1 MGQKVNPIG
10 FRVGVNKNW
19 DSVWFIDKK
28 NYAKALH
35 EDLKIK
41 KIVMDFNYSNDDG
54 KKGKKIAAEIS
65 KVEIYR
71 KPDRLTVYINS
82 SRPGIVIGQ
91 EGKNIQELTKLISK
105 VTSAKIDIKIKDLK
119 KPESNAMLIAQNIAK
134 QIAARI
140 PFRRA
145 MKKAISDAKKGGV
158 SGIKIQCAGRLGGA
172 DMARTEW
179 YREGRIPL
187 QTLRAD
193 IDYAY
198 TVANTTY
205 GIIGIKVWV
214 FSKEILKK
222 DVKEDA
228 GQLVKKQKK
237 IAGKKGDE

>member
-1 MGQKVNPIG
+1 M
-10 FRVGVNKNW
+10 
-19 DSVWFIDKK
+19 
-28 NYAKALH
+28 
-35 EDLKIK
+35 
-41 KIVMDFNYSNDDG
+41 
-54 KKGKKIAAEIS
+54 
-65 KVEIYR
+65 
-71 KPDRLTVYINS
+71 
-82 SRPGIVIGQ
+82 
-91 EGKNIQELTKLISK
+91 NIQELTKLISK

-214 FSKEILKK
+214 FTKEILKK

-237 IAGKKGDE
+237 FAGKKGEE

>member
-1 MGQKVNPIG
+1 MMT
-10 FRVGVNKNW
+10 
-19 DSVWFIDKK
+19 
-28 NYAKALH
+28 A
-35 EDLKIK
+35 
-41 KIVMDFNYSNDDG
+41 
-54 KKGKKIAAEIS
+54 KKGKKAAAEIA

-214 FSKEILKK
+214 FTKEILKK

-237 IAGKKGDE
+237 FAGKKGEE

>member
-28 NYAKALH
+28 GYSKSMH

-41 KIVMDFNYSNDDG
+41 KILMDFNYSNDAKKNG
-54 KKGKKIAAEIS
+54 KKVAAEIS

-105 VTSAKIDIKIKDLK
+105 ITSSKIDIKIKDLK
-119 KPESNAMLIAQNIAK
+119 KPETNAMLIAQGIAK
-134 QIAARI
+134 QLSARI

-145 MKKAISDAKKGGV
+145 MKKAISDAKKAGV
-158 SGIKIQCAGRLGGA
+158 NGIKIQCAGRLGGA

-193 IDYAY
+193 IDYGY

-205 GIIGIKVWV
+205 GIIGVKVWV
-214 FSKEILKK
+214 FTKEILKK
-222 DVKEDA
+222 DIKEDA

-237 IAGKKGDE
+237 FAGKKGDE

>member
-28 NYAKALH
+28 GYAKALH

-41 KIVMDFNYSNDDG
+41 KIVMDFNYSNDEKKNG
-54 KKGKKIAAEIS
+54 KKVAAEIS

-105 VTSAKIDIKIKDLK
+105 ITSSKIDIKIKDLK
-119 KPESNAMLIAQNIAK
+119 KPETNAMLIAQGIAK
-134 QIAARI
+134 QLSARI

-145 MKKAISDAKKGGV
+145 MKKAISDAKKAGV
-158 SGIKIQCAGRLGGA
+158 NGIKIQCAGRLGGA

-193 IDYAY
+193 IDYGY

-205 GIIGIKVWV
+205 GIIGVKVWV
-214 FSKEILKK
+214 FTKEILKK
-222 DVKEDA
+222 DIKEDA

-237 IAGKKGDE
+237 FAGKKGDE